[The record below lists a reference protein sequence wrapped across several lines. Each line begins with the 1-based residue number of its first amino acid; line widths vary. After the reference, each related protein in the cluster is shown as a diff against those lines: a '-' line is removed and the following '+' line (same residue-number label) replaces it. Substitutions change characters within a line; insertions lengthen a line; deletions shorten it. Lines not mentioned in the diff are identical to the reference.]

1 MMTEKG
7 CGSSDGLLMIKRERM
22 SIYGK

>member
-7 CGSSDGLLMIKRERM
+7 CGSSDGLQMIKRERM